1 MDSTSVK
8 GDRIEGQGGK
18 GVANRKEAPEE
29 EISSLRLIRLSES
42 MDRILE
48 SFRASWLSRLLSS
61 FLAKKQV
68 SRENTGDNGRPPVKL
83 GSFKRLGGRRAAGV
97 VLSSDVLL
105 HLGGLLVSAFSYS
118 PTEQRGC
125 NNLIKMSG
133 FPRKEWPL
141 LFRTSLPEGGLFEQ
155 VLEGLGRSRIIRR
168 QDY

>member
-1 MDSTSVK
+1 MNSTSVK
-8 GDRIEGQGGK
+8 GDRIEGQGEK

-42 MDRILE
+42 HPRVVSSLLAFE
-48 SFRASWLSRLLSS
+48 AFVFLFGEEAGVAREYGRQWTTTGKTWLVQKAR
-61 FLAKKQV
+61 
-68 SRENTGDNGRPPVKL
+68 RNC
-83 GSFKRLGGRRAAGV
+83 RRAAGV

-105 HLGGLLVSAFSYS
+105 HLGGLLVSAFSCS